1 MFIFLLIKGVQKLLE
16 LFVAKL
22 WRNLVKKLLGSRI
35 SRQDVVVLIYFSK
48 LFFLFFIHL
57 VVFLVLCFGIVRGK
71 NIAHTKSET
80 SHTKWTTA
88 QK

>member
-1 MFIFLLIKGVQKLLE
+1 MLE

-22 WRNLVKKLLGSRI
+22 WRNLVKTFLGSRI
-35 SRQDVVVLIYFSK
+35 SRQDVVALIYFSK

-57 VVFLVLCFGIVRGK
+57 VVFLVLCFGIVREKK

-80 SHTKWTTA
+80 SHTKWTTV

>member
-1 MFIFLLIKGVQKLLE
+1 MLE

-22 WRNLVKKLLGSRI
+22 WRNLVKTFLGSRI

-57 VVFLVLCFGIVRGK
+57 VVFLVLCFGIVREK
-71 NIAHTKSET
+71 NLLTQNLKQVILNGPLHRNKVFMR
-80 SHTKWTTA
+80 K
-88 QK
+88 